1 MENMTT
7 MLARI
12 QAAGR
17 TDIGRKRDKNQ
28 DHYLIADLSKSMQVT
43 SSSLNLEPGSRLYGV
58 PQGRLF
64 VVADGMGGHQGG
76 NRASTLAIDFLINR
90 LLNNLHWFYRIDQD
104 NEDDFVESLKS
115 LLRSAHETIEKESN
129 RSSEFRGMG
138 TTFTLAYV
146 AWPRLYVLHVGD
158 TRCYLLRRGQMVQLT
173 RDHTMASQLA
183 EKGNLSRKELGQS
196 PWANVLWNAL
206 GGGGRDVVADV
217 TKMMLEPDDV
227 LMLCSDGLNK
237 HVEDD
242 EIQNILEIESEA
254 TGACRSLIDLAN
266 YRGGTDNITAIVAKF
281 ATPETGPAKTLVS
294 AQVTLERM
302 LGDLAGYTPQDTEPA
317 MVAENS
323 VPVEVDPSDRDTD
336 PSLIHPKDIPTA
348 DSANHHGKPHSEKA
362 NMPWVPETQEYPQK
376 K

>member
-1 MENMTT
+1 MQ
-7 MLARI
+7 ARI

-58 PQGRLF
+58 PQGRML

-76 NRASTLAIDFLINR
+76 NRASALAIDFLINR
-90 LLNNLHWFYRIDQD
+90 MLNNVHWFYRIDQD
-104 NEDDFVESLKS
+104 NEDDFVDSLKS

-183 EKGNLSRKELGQS
+183 EKGNLSRKEMGQS

-237 HVEDD
+237 HVEDE
-242 EIQNILEIESEA
+242 EIQNILEIEVEA
-254 TGACRSLIDLAN
+254 SASCRALIDLAN
-266 YRGGTDNITAIVAKF
+266 YRGGTDNITVVVAKF
-281 ATPETGPAKTLVS
+281 SAPEVGPAKTLVS

-302 LGDLAGYTPQDTEPA
+302 LGDLAGYTPLETEPGAVPA
-317 MVAENS
+317 MEAEATNGVS
-323 VPVEVDPSDRDTD
+323 ESTHHQDIDTD
-336 PSLIHPKDIPTA
+336 PGLSPAPA
-348 DSANHHGKPHSEKA
+348 PQQPAPPS
-362 NMPWVPETQEYPQK
+362 TQPNLRQTEEYFRK
-376 K
+376 

>member
-1 MENMTT
+1 M
-7 MLARI
+7 
-12 QAAGR
+12 
-17 TDIGRKRDKNQ
+17 
-28 DHYLIADLSKSMQVT
+28 
-43 SSSLNLEPGSRLYGV
+43 
-58 PQGRLF
+58 
-64 VVADGMGGHQGG
+64 
-76 NRASTLAIDFLINR
+76 INR

-115 LLRSAHETIEKESN
+115 LLRSAHETIEKESS

-217 TKMMLEPDDV
+217 TKQMLEPDDI

-237 HVEDD
+237 HVEDH

-254 TGACRSLIDLAN
+254 TAACRSLIDLAN
-266 YRGGTDNITAIVAKF
+266 YRGGTDNITTIVAKF

-302 LGDLAGYTPQDTEPA
+302 LGDLEGYSPLDTEPEA
-317 MVAENS
+317 TPRMPSPDVI
-323 VPVEVDPSDRDTD
+323 DPSDRDTD
-336 PSLIHPKDIPTA
+336 PSLSHTAQQPKKMNNLARRARRKRGIHLGFQRRKTFLKRSELALPRGSKVDIDVDLRLTIVGESDVVKLRGA
-348 DSANHHGKPHSEKA
+348 DSDDRVLGIAVGFVGDSESIA
-362 NMPWVPETQEYPQK
+362 IQLTI
-376 K
+376 